1 MKGAPRSSQFDD
13 VYFSVDD
20 GLAETRHVFMQGND
34 LPHFWQEKG
43 GTSAQDFVIAETGFG
58 TGLNFLCAW
67 KEFSETAP
75 SDMRLDFVSFEKF
88 PLSKTE
94 IKEAL
99 EPWQSELG
107 EYADKLLTQY
117 PIRVGGFHRIVFDN
131 RISLTLIFGDV
142 NEYISEVEARVDCWF
157 LDGFTPA
164 KNPDMWS
171 ETLYQNMARLSY
183 NGSHFATF
191 TAAGDVRRGL
201 AAAGFHVEKRKGFGR
216 KRDMIVGRYEGEGI
230 ATPVSRPK
238 RIAIIGGGLAGTSCA
253 YVLKQYGF
261 EPVIYEASDK
271 LASGASGNEIGLYN
285 PRFTALRGTDS
296 EFYSSAYA
304 HVIRM
309 VQQAEAIEYNPH
321 GTLHLISNED
331 KDRRFSK
338 LLENW
343 HWHGD
348 HIKRLSKEEASEAA
362 GITLDHEALY
372 LPDAGTICPHKLCA
386 YYAKDIDVHF
396 NHAVNDLN
404 DIEADAYVLANGIGA
419 TKFVELPIHTV
430 RGQVTIAKQNDAL
443 SNLKANICYGGYMTA
458 GVNGRHAIGS
468 TFQKWLTH
476 SDVLDED
483 DADNI
488 TRLKEA
494 IPSLEDIDFNID
506 TSRAAL
512 RVSSKDRFPIAGRV
526 PNEDNI
532 YLSTAFG
539 SHGIVGSLAAAY
551 LIVDQMRGGV
561 QSLPQ
566 TSVKALSLQRFIDR
580 AEKKRSKT

>member
-43 GTSAQDFVIAETGFG
+43 AAGAQDFVIAETGFG

-67 KEFSETAP
+67 KEFCETAP
-75 SDMRLDFVSFEKF
+75 LKMRLDFVSFEKF

-94 IKEAL
+94 IQEAL

-107 EYADKLLTQY
+107 EYADKLLEQY
-117 PIRVGGFHRIVFDN
+117 PIRVGGFHRIVFDS

-142 NEYISEVEARVDCWF
+142 NEYIPELEARVDCWF

-171 ETLYQNMARLSY
+171 DTLYRNMARLSY
-183 NGSHFATF
+183 NGTRFATF

-216 KRDMIVGRYEGEGI
+216 KRDMIVGHYAEEGEL
-230 ATPVSRPK
+230 ATSSRPT

-261 EPVIYEASDK
+261 EPVIYETSDR

-285 PRFTALRGTDS
+285 PRFTALRGADS
-296 EFYSSAYA
+296 EYYSSAYA

-309 VQQAEAIEYNPH
+309 AGHAEAIEYSH
-321 GTLHLISNED
+321 RGTLHLISNED

-348 HIKRLSKEEASEAA
+348 HIKRLSKEEASDVA

-372 LPDAGTICPHKLCA
+372 LPDAGTICPYKLCV
-386 YYAKDIDVHF
+386 YYAKDIDIHF
-396 NHAVNDLN
+396 NHEVNDLS
-404 DIEADAYVLANGIGA
+404 DIDADAYVLANGIGA
-419 TKFVELPIHTV
+419 TKFEELPIHTV
-430 RGQVTIAKQNDAL
+430 RGQVTIVKQNDAL
-443 SNLKANICYGGYMTA
+443 SNLRANICYSGYITA
-458 GVNGRHAIGS
+458 GVNERHAIGS
-468 TFQKWLTH
+468 TFQKWLEH
-476 SDVLDED
+476 SDILDED

-494 IPSLEDIDFNID
+494 IPSLGEIDFEID

-512 RVSSKDRFPIAGRV
+512 RVSSKDRFPITGRV

-551 LIVDQMRGGV
+551 LIADQMRGGV
-561 QSLPQ
+561 QSLPK
-566 TSVKALSLQRFIDR
+566 SVAKSLSLQRFIDR
-580 AEKKRSKT
+580 AEKKRLNS